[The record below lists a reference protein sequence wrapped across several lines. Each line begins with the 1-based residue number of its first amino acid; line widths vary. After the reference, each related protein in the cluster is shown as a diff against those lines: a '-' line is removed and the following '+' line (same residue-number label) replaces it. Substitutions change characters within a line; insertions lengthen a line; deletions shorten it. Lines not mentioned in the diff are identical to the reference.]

1 MDSDIKRSISSAVLK
16 LLVPLVRILLRN
28 GVPYRAFCELV
39 KKAYVDVASDE
50 FTIPGRK
57 QTVSRIAVLTGLS
70 RKEVKRVSE
79 LAEPDDLDAANRYN
93 RAVRVI
99 NGWRN
104 DFLYLDSNG
113 DPKELYF
120 ENEEFNFSSLVKA
133 YSGDMPARAMLD
145 EMLRTG
151 AVEMQGERIRLKAR
165 GYIIREGEAE
175 KIRVMGTDAGEFIST
190 IHHNIINDP
199 SEAFFQRKVSY
210 DNIPEDVL
218 PEVRENVARMSED
231 FIDSVNMV
239 ISRYDRDANPDIK
252 GEGRRKAG
260 LGIFYFQ

>member
-1 MDSDIKRSISSAVLK
+1 MK

-28 GVPYRAFCELV
+28 GISYRAFCELT
-39 KKAYVDVASDE
+39 KKAYVDVASNE

-57 QTVSRIAVLTGLS
+57 QTTSRVAVLTGLS

-79 LAEPDDLDAANRYN
+79 LTGLDDLDATGRYN

-104 DFLYLDSNG
+104 DLLFLNSSGN
-113 DPKELYF
+113 PKELYF
-120 ENEEFNFSSLVKA
+120 DSGELSFSSLVKA

-151 AVEMQGERIRLKAR
+151 AVDMEENRIRLMTK
-165 GYIIREGEAE
+165 GYIVQKGEAE
-175 KIRVMGTDAGEFIST
+175 KINIMGTDAGELIST
-190 IHHNIINDP
+190 IHHNIVHDP
-199 SEAFFQRKVSY
+199 SEALFQRKASY
-210 DNIPEDVL
+210 DNIPEDLL
-218 PEVRENVARMSED
+218 PEMRENVARMSEE

-239 ISRYDRDANPDIK
+239 ISGYDRDVNPRIK
-252 GEGRRKAG
+252 GKGKRKAG